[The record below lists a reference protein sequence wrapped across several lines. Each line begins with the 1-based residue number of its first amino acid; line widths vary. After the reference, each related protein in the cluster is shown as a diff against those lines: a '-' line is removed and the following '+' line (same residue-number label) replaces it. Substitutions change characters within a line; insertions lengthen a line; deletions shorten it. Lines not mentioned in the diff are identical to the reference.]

1 MAGWEN
7 DVAVCKNLNFDETA
21 AKPHLGVINAAGKIP
36 IGTGNTFPTPE
47 ILGGSL
53 TSPDSSLV
61 IGYVS
66 PNITLQ
72 VAAGSTVLKTL
83 SDDVGTVVTPSGGNI
98 QLVGHVFQ
106 SDGVTKT
113 HTTVAGS
120 NLININPMSSA
131 KWIVDPQGFNG
142 THTTLTGALASAA
155 AGDTIA
161 FLPGTYA
168 ESATIDKNIY
178 LVCSVADGRG
188 LNSNVTLT
196 GTLTISA
203 AEINVGIYGFNL
215 SNTDTIINLSGTGS
229 NVTLVDCTINISG
242 SSKTALINSGPSTAN
257 IYVYSSFSSVGDT
270 CKLFDQSGAGVCWF
284 YYSKLVNFS
293 GTPVASTCSDGNVR
307 IFSSTLNVALASS
320 STGIYL
326 IENSSLG
333 TQLTPFNN
341 TTWLTTAGTAL
352 HIITNCSFYSGTA
365 SCISIGSGTTVQL
378 TRCTI
383 SSTNTNAIS
392 GAGTLI
398 YSGLTFTGTS
408 SIVNTTTQT
417 GLYVDLGKY
426 NARAQP
432 GALAYKSA
440 NATNATGNN
449 VVYTLIC
456 DTEIYDTDSNYNNGT
471 GVWTAPEAGKYSVKA
486 FVSTLIGASGATM
499 GALLLA
505 ATSRSLVLANQGVL
519 NIGYNGS
526 ITFSGSAIIDMNAG
540 DTFTITL
547 QMGAGTQ
554 TVTVV
559 GDASYNTYFEV
570 QKVA

>member
-168 ESATIDKNIY
+168 EI
-178 LVCSVADGRG
+178 GRAH
-188 LNSNVTLT
+188 V
-196 GTLTISA
+196 
-203 AEINVGIYGFNL
+203 
-215 SNTDTIINLSGTGS
+215 
-229 NVTLVDCTINISG
+229 
-242 SSKTALINSGPSTAN
+242 
-257 IYVYSSFSSVGDT
+257 
-270 CKLFDQSGAGVCWF
+270 
-284 YYSKLVNFS
+284 
-293 GTPVASTCSDGNVR
+293 
-307 IFSSTLNVALASS
+307 
-320 STGIYL
+320 
-326 IENSSLG
+326 
-333 TQLTPFNN
+333 
-341 TTWLTTAGTAL
+341 
-352 HIITNCSFYSGTA
+352 
-365 SCISIGSGTTVQL
+365 
-378 TRCTI
+378 
-383 SSTNTNAIS
+383 
-392 GAGTLI
+392 
-398 YSGLTFTGTS
+398 
-408 SIVNTTTQT
+408 
-417 GLYVDLGKY
+417 
-426 NARAQP
+426 
-432 GALAYKSA
+432 
-440 NATNATGNN
+440 
-449 VVYTLIC
+449 
-456 DTEIYDTDSNYNNGT
+456 
-471 GVWTAPEAGKYSVKA
+471 
-486 FVSTLIGASGATM
+486 
-499 GALLLA
+499 
-505 ATSRSLVLANQGVL
+505 
-519 NIGYNGS
+519 
-526 ITFSGSAIIDMNAG
+526 
-540 DTFTITL
+540 
-547 QMGAGTQ
+547 
-554 TVTVV
+554 
-559 GDASYNTYFEV
+559 
-570 QKVA
+570 